1 MIGFRYWVLGF
12 SQNPEPIT
20 HNRNMSFKDIKGQE
34 QALGIIKESI
44 AKRRFGR
51 GYLFTGPEGIGK
63 RMAAITLAKALNC
76 ESQNFDSCEVCP
88 SCRKIDARR
97 HPDVHFINCA
107 CIDKNEAVTGSIK
120 IDDIRSLQ
128 RQANLLSYEGRM
140 KVFIIDNAHNLT
152 DEASGALLKILEEP
166 PGNMLIIL
174 ITSKTA
180 LLFKTIISR
189 CQNFKFYPM
198 PRAGLKMLLT
208 DDFKLEPVM
217 AHYLAYLSEGRLGA
231 ALSLKDSAV
240 ISDKNRIIDE
250 FGFGK
255 SHGNMNSISEDKDKL
270 RYALNVLV
278 VWFRDIYL
286 LKSGNKDVV
295 NLDRCEDLAKAAAVY
310 SFQEIDE
317 LIKAISGSLLYIGQ
331 NINIKL
337 ILLNL
342 KAMLKPGIYSPG

>member
-1 MIGFRYWVLGF
+1 
-12 SQNPEPIT
+12 
-20 HNRNMSFKDIKGQE
+20 MSFSEIKGQA
-34 QALGIIKESI
+34 QAIDMIKESI

-51 GYLFTGPEGIGK
+51 GYLFSGPEGIGK
-63 RMAAITLAKALNC
+63 KMAAINLAKALNC
-76 ESQNFDSCEVCP
+76 ESQNLDSCGVCP

-97 HPDVHFINCA
+97 HPDIHLINCA
-107 CIDKNEAVTGSIK
+107 YVDKDEEVTESIK

-128 RQANLLSYEGRM
+128 RQANLLSYEGKM
-140 KVFIIDNAHNLT
+140 KVFIIDNAHDLT

-166 PGNMLIIL
+166 PGNVLIIL
-174 ITSKTA
+174 ITSKVA

-189 CQNFKFYPM
+189 CQVFKFHPL
-198 PRAGLKMLLT
+198 PRIDLKNILT
-208 DDFKLEPVM
+208 DEFKLEPAM

-240 ISDKNRIIDE
+240 IADKNMIIDE

-255 SHGNMNSISEDKDKL
+255 SRGNTNSSFEDKDKL
-270 RYALNVLV
+270 RYALNVLA
-278 VWFRDIYL
+278 VWFRDVYL
-286 LKSGNKDVV
+286 LKSGSKDVV
-295 NLDRCEDLAKAAAVY
+295 NLDRREDLTKAAAVY

-331 NINIKL
+331 NINAKL

-342 KAMLKPGIYSPG
+342 KSMLKPEICK